1 LNLIRIFEVGTK
13 FKIFLELEKDLKLT
27 PAHWV
32 AQLGPHHSPAKT
44 AQTSRLKWPCGLLSA
59 SDWPHTVPG
68 RVALERA
75 RARSAPAVCAR
86 RTAMVR
92 PAMSQGWVAQP
103 RERPHGEDHR
113 VATSC
118 PDKVSR
124 MSSHRKATTSERG
137 DAHERRDVAR

>member
-13 FKIFLELEKDLKLT
+13 FKIFQKLEKDLKLT

-32 AQLGPHHSPAKT
+32 AQLGPHNDPAKT
-44 AQTSRLKWPCGLLSA
+44 AQTSRPKWPRGLLSA
-59 SDWPHTVPG
+59 SDWPTHCARPG
-68 RVALERA
+68 CTRA
-75 RARSAPAVCAR
+75 RTGAFSSSS
-86 RTAMVR
+86 VR
-92 PAMSQGWVAQP
+92 AAHGHGAAGDEPGVAQP

-124 MSSHRKATTSERG
+124 MSSHRKATTLERG